1 MEFFAAFAELVEE
14 KPFVSCGTCWAKRRT
29 EDDMIQ
35 TTEQLADLRKKGP
48 SIHTTR
54 LSVHAPTWA
63 ASLNTLCLR
72 PLPIGPINPVVSSA
86 MSKPALSGRVLGMKF
101 MQKANEKKLL
111 LEAEEKQ
118 EVR

>member
-1 MEFFAAFAELVEE
+1 M
-14 KPFVSCGTCWAKRRT
+14 
-29 EDDMIQ
+29 
-35 TTEQLADLRKKGP
+35 
-48 SIHTTR
+48 
-54 LSVHAPTWA
+54 
-63 ASLNTLCLR
+63 CLR
-72 PLPIGPINPVVSSA
+72 PLSIGPINPVVSSA

>member
-63 ASLNTLCLR
+63 ASLTHF
-72 PLPIGPINPVVSSA
+72 V
-86 MSKPALSGRVLGMKF
+86 PASFVHRS
-101 MQKANEKKLL
+101 N
-111 LEAEEKQ
+111 
-118 EVR
+118 